1 MNVWERRQMMAY
13 ITRTKLPLDVVYHVE
28 HASFRFAY

>member
-1 MNVWERRQMMAY
+1 MNVWAMAY